1 MHRAVIPIGALSTL
15 AFAAAAQTARPES
28 AVVLHA
34 DRVITIERSLA
45 PADPTELWVTPADLK
60 RISGFELKPEGACID
75 ELCIPI
81 PQSGPGSLV
90 RMQNRQKW
98 FHLTGFAR
106 KIGQSVVSEP
116 ASRVW
121 SFGEIPV
128 LRGSFRSGIAPDF
141 ALPDRSGKVIRLAD
155 FRGRKVL
162 LLTWA
167 SW

>member
-1 MHRAVIPIGALSTL
+1 MDRAGILIGALSAL
-15 AFAAAAQTARPES
+15 VFVAAAQTARVER
-28 AVVLHA
+28 AVVLYA
-34 DRVITIERSLA
+34 DRAVAIERTLA
-45 PADPTELWVTPADLK
+45 PTDPNELWVTPADLK
-60 RISGFELKPEGACID
+60 RINGFELKPQGACID

-81 PQSGPGSLV
+81 ARSGPGSLV
-90 RMQNRQKW
+90 RVQNRQKW

-106 KIGQSVVSEP
+106 KIGQAVVSEP

-128 LRGSFRSGIAPDF
+128 VRGSFHSGIAPDF
-141 ALPDRSGKVIRLAD
+141 TLPDRRGKVIRLAD

-162 LLTWA
+162 LLAWA